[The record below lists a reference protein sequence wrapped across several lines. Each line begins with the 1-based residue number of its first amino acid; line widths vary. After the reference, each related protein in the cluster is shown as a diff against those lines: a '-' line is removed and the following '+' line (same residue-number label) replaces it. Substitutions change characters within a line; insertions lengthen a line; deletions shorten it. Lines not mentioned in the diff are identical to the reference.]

1 MRSVWRTRSPAW
13 DAVAAN
19 AVAANAVAVIG
30 EPVHV
35 ETINQSP
42 AACDAVA
49 GVSPT
54 AQPVARGVDCQ
65 PRRMLP

>member
-1 MRSVWRTRSPAW
+1 
-13 DAVAAN
+13 VAAN

-35 ETINQSP
+35 EKINQSP
-42 AACDAVA
+42 APCEAVA
-49 GVSPT
+49 GVSAA